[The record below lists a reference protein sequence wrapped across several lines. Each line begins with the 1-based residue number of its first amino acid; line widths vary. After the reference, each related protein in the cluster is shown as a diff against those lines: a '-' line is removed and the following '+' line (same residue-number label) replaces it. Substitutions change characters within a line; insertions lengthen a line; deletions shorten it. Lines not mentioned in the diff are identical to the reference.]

1 MPLSEDEQRI
11 LKQIEEQFYEHDP
24 KFAQHV
30 GTSSIYRHALRRIRW
45 ATLGLVLGL
54 IFLVATLQIHYLVSF
69 VGFVVMLA
77 CAFIIERNV
86 RAAGKIGIQDIA
98 GVVRS
103 RDPRRKRSE

>member
-11 LKQIEEQFYEHDP
+11 LRQIEEQFYEHDP

-54 IFLVATLQIHYLVSF
+54 IFLIATLQVHYLVAF
-69 VGFVVMLA
+69 CGFVVMLA
-77 CAFIIERNV
+77 CAFVIERNV
-86 RAAGKIGIQDIA
+86 RAAGKIGIQDLT
-98 GVVRS
+98 GVARSVRE
-103 RDPRRKRSE
+103 RRKPE